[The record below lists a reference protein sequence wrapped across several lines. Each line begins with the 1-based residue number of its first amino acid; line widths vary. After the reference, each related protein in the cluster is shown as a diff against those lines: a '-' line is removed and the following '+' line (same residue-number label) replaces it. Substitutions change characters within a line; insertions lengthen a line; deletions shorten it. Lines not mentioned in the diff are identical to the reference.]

1 MKIKS
6 LFRVIWNSFPLVRN
20 FLEPDFT
27 WMAKKGFHMSSK
39 NVLLIFKSNIMYKPV
54 IYRLARD
61 FDLVFNILEAKILP
75 RKEGRIL
82 LELRG
87 SEDVIE
93 KGIRFLQQHQVV
105 VQPLSDKVWREEEK
119 CVHCGACT
127 GLCPTGALEM
137 TRPEMRVSFD
147 VEKCVACGM
156 CGLVCPFGAMKD
168 VTLFDPFAEG
178 RSDTK

>member
-1 MKIKS
+1 
-6 LFRVIWNSFPLVRN
+6 
-20 FLEPDFT
+20 
-27 WMAKKGFHMSSK
+27 MASK

-54 IYRLARD
+54 IYRLAKD

-75 RKEGRIL
+75 RREGRIL

-87 SEDVIE
+87 DEEVIE
-93 KGIRFLQQHQVV
+93 KGVKFLEEHQVV
-105 VQPLSDKVWREEEK
+105 VERLVDKVWREEEL

-127 GLCPTGALEM
+127 GLCPTGALVILP
-137 TRPEMRVSFD
+137 PEMRVAFD

-168 VTLFDPFAEG
+168 ITLFDPFAEG
-178 RSDTK
+178 RTGS

>member
-1 MKIKS
+1 
-6 LFRVIWNSFPLVRN
+6 
-20 FLEPDFT
+20 
-27 WMAKKGFHMSSK
+27 MASQ
-39 NVLLIFKSNIMYKPV
+39 NVLLIFKSDIMYKPV
-54 IYRLARD
+54 IYRLAKD

-75 RKEGRIL
+75 RREGRIL

-87 SEDVIE
+87 EEDLIK
-93 KGIRFLQQHQVV
+93 KGITFLEGHQVV
-105 VQPLSDKVWREEEK
+105 VEYLADKVWREEEL

-127 GLCPTGALEM
+127 GLCPTQALS
-137 TRPEMRVSFD
+137 VSELDKKTAFN

-178 RSDTK
+178 RTGSD

>member
-1 MKIKS
+1 
-6 LFRVIWNSFPLVRN
+6 
-20 FLEPDFT
+20 
-27 WMAKKGFHMSSK
+27 MASR
-39 NVLLIFKSNIMYKPV
+39 NVLLIFRSSIMYKPV

-75 RKEGRIL
+75 RREGRIL

-87 SEDVIE
+87 DEDTID
-93 KGIRFLQQHQVV
+93 KGIKFLEDHQVV
-105 VQPLSDKVWREEEK
+105 VEFLADKVWREEDL

-127 GLCPTGALEM
+127 GLCPTQALSISQADKK
-137 TRPEMRVSFD
+137 VVFD
-147 VEKCVACGM
+147 VQKCVACGM

-178 RSDTK
+178 RIAET

>member
-1 MKIKS
+1 M
-6 LFRVIWNSFPLVRN
+6 N
-20 FLEPDFT
+20 
-27 WMAKKGFHMSSK
+27 SK

-75 RKEGRIL
+75 RREGRIL

-87 SEDVIE
+87 PDETIE
-93 KGIRFLQQHQVV
+93 QGVKFLQEHQVV
-105 VQPLSDKVWREEEK
+105 VELLSDKVWREEEN
-119 CVHCGACT
+119 CVHCGACV
-127 GLCPTGALEM
+127 GLCPTGALFVNEPDKKV
-137 TRPEMRVSFD
+137 TFD
-147 VEKCVACGM
+147 VNKCVACGM

-178 RSDTK
+178 RSKV

>member
-1 MKIKS
+1 
-6 LFRVIWNSFPLVRN
+6 
-20 FLEPDFT
+20 
-27 WMAKKGFHMSSK
+27 MASK

-75 RKEGRIL
+75 RREGRIL

-87 SEDVIE
+87 DDDIIDEGIKFLEDH
-93 KGIRFLQQHQVV
+93 KVV
-105 VQPLSDKVWREEEK
+105 VEFLADKVWREEEL

-127 GLCPTGALEM
+127 GLCPTAAL
-137 TRPEMRVSFD
+137 SISAADKKILFD
-147 VEKCVACGM
+147 VQKCVACGM

-178 RSDTK
+178 RIAEG

>member
-1 MKIKS
+1 
-6 LFRVIWNSFPLVRN
+6 
-20 FLEPDFT
+20 
-27 WMAKKGFHMSSK
+27 MASR

-75 RKEGRIL
+75 RREGRIL

-87 SEDVIE
+87 EEELIDRGIE
-93 KGIRFLQQHQVV
+93 FLVNHQVV
-105 VQPLSDKVWREEEK
+105 VELLSEKVWKEEER

-127 GLCPTGALEM
+127 GLCPTSTLSIAPPDM
-137 TRPEMRVSFD
+137 KVTFD
-147 VEKCVACGM
+147 VQKCVACGM

-178 RSDTK
+178 RVAGE

>member
-1 MKIKS
+1 
-6 LFRVIWNSFPLVRN
+6 
-20 FLEPDFT
+20 
-27 WMAKKGFHMSSK
+27 MASR
-39 NVLLIFKSNIMYKPV
+39 NVLLIFRSNIMYKPV

-61 FDLVFNILEAKILP
+61 FDLIFNILEAKILP

-87 SEDVIE
+87 DEDLID
-93 KGIRFLQQHQVV
+93 KGITFLKEHEVV
-105 VQPLSDKVWREEEK
+105 VENLSERIWREEEL

-127 GLCPTGALEM
+127 GLCPTQALSISPSDMKVNFE
-137 TRPEMRVSFD
+137 VN
-147 VEKCVACGM
+147 KCVACGM

-178 RSDTK
+178 RAAE

>member
-1 MKIKS
+1 
-6 LFRVIWNSFPLVRN
+6 
-20 FLEPDFT
+20 
-27 WMAKKGFHMSSK
+27 MASR

-61 FDLVFNILEAKILP
+61 FDLIFNILEAKILP
-75 RKEGRIL
+75 RREGRIL

-87 SEDVIE
+87 DEEVIDR
-93 KGIRFLQQHQVV
+93 GIAFLEEHHVV
-105 VQPLSDKVWREEEK
+105 VELLSDKVWREEEK

-127 GLCPTGALEM
+127 GLCPTAALSIAQ
-137 TRPEMRVSFD
+137 PEMKVVFD
-147 VEKCVACGM
+147 VNKCVACGM

-178 RSDTK
+178 RTAE

>member
-1 MKIKS
+1 
-6 LFRVIWNSFPLVRN
+6 
-20 FLEPDFT
+20 
-27 WMAKKGFHMSSK
+27 MASR

-75 RKEGRIL
+75 RREGRIL

-87 SEDVIE
+87 DDELID
-93 KGIRFLQQHQVV
+93 KGIRFLESQQVLVEH
-105 VQPLSDKVWREEEK
+105 LSDKIWREEEL

-127 GLCPTGALEM
+127 GLCPTGALAM
-137 TRPEMRVSFD
+137 VPPEMKVAFE
-147 VEKCVACGM
+147 VQKCVACGM
-156 CGLVCPFGAMKD
+156 CGLVCPFGSMKD

-178 RSDTK
+178 RTAADAD